1 MDSPTVQVSYMQT
14 ITTAATE
21 CSKMLPQE
29 LAAMN
34 MKAAVQSPSMAVAYL
49 RVEVFKVFQPVPE
62 LAVVGIH
69 RRIGELKA

>member
-1 MDSPTVQVSYMQT
+1 
-14 ITTAATE
+14 
-21 CSKMLPQE
+21 MLPQE

-69 RRIGELKA
+69 RHIGELKA